1 MTTLEFSYQ
10 LINLES
16 KLSRFAF
23 RLTSN
28 AEDAKDLLQETMLK
42 AFAHRNKFSDYTNL
56 GAWTFTIMKNTFINN
71 YRRNLKYRVVADTAD
86 TTYILNHKS
95 KSNVISPDSVY
106 QAKELNVLIDNL
118 ETKFRIPFRMHLE
131 GYKYNEISMKL
142 GLKIGT
148 IKSRIYYARKR
159 IIEILEE
166 LN

>member
-42 AFAHRNKFSDYTNL
+42 AFAHRNKFLDYTNL

-71 YRRNLKYRVVADTAD
+71 YRRNLRYRVIADTAD
-86 TTYILNHKS
+86 TTLILNHKS

-106 QAKELNVLIDNL
+106 QAKELNVLIDSL
-118 ETKFRIPFRMHLE
+118 ENKFRIPFRMHLE
-131 GYKYNEISMKL
+131 GYKYNEISVKL

-148 IKSRIYYARKR
+148 VKSRIFYARKR
-159 IIEILEE
+159 IIKILEE